1 MQEAANWPASRAALF
16 VVSAQQLAGFW
27 IDEMHTLARQA
38 LDGPVHVIVR
48 AIIGQPCLHVL
59 ARGGTSIE
67 EGTHLIRASF
77 GPLECGSLG
86 KSCVRSKIGR
96 QGSKQ
101 AGARMKEATSRA
113 GLAGC

>member
-1 MQEAANWPASRAALF
+1 MQAAANWPASRAALF

-27 IDEMHTLARQA
+27 IDEMHTPARQA

-67 EGTHLIRASF
+67 EGTHLI
-77 GPLECGSLG
+77 GL
-86 KSCVRSKIGR
+86 VRPIRMRISRQELRQIKNRPPRVEIGR
-96 QGSKQ
+96 CQNERGHQ
-101 AGARMKEATSRA
+101 PSR
-113 GLAGC
+113 LAGC